1 MTTAERKE
9 LPDLKFTV
17 ATNDIKELGL
27 EPAEDDQFDRIVSEK
42 LADIVADA
50 EKSGLECEL
59 EARKTGVFMG
69 PEVALLTLWGI
80 TIAYYFAR
88 AFGTELGKQAAS
100 AFCDLLR
107 KSCNRLYDRFLSPDR
122 NLKFYIVTAG
132 KGATEPEYAELRLV
146 LRHQDRSIMLVFRNG
161 TTLDAFRESIEH
173 WISLIEVLNQ
183 ASQKSGEM
191 PDGAIVVFNE
201 DTKKFEEI
209 DFARSENSGTL

>member
-1 MTTAERKE
+1 MSDVTTAEKKE

-17 ATNDIKELGL
+17 ATNDFKELGL
-27 EPAEDDQFDRIVSEK
+27 DPAEDDQFDRIVSEN

-59 EARKTGVFMG
+59 EARKIGVLMG
-69 PEVALLTLWGI
+69 PEVMLLLMGGI
-80 TIAYYFAR
+80 TITYYFVR
-88 AFGTELGKQAAS
+88 AFGTELGNQAAK

-107 KSCNRLYDRFLSPDR
+107 KSCKRLYDRFLSPDR
-122 NLKFYIVTAG
+122 NLKFHIVTAG
-132 KGATEPEYAELRLV
+132 KGATEFEYAELRLV

-173 WISLIEVLNQ
+173 WITLMEVLNQ
-183 ASQKSGEM
+183 ALQKSGEV

-201 DTKKFEEI
+201 DTKKFEGI
-209 DFARSENSGTL
+209 DLK